1 MQPHPLTLPTRL
13 LVGLVAWSCRR
24 PWLVL
29 GLALATAGAG
39 LIWAYARLEYHTQ
52 RGDLHGQDVA
62 CEARWRAFVR
72 EFGDDD
78 DCVVIAEGN
87 DRAAMQAALAE
98 LAQLLDAEPALFDRV
113 FYKLDLAH
121 LHDRALLYLPVAEL
135 ARIRDSLERMRPL
148 LLLGEIGWDRVGVYW
163 MLTHAVTILQRD
175 TLTAADQTELRQV
188 VAVVAALG
196 DMLAGADYADPW
208 LPMVQPPTSTDPLTA
223 RLDLRQPRY
232 FESDDGTLAYLLV
245 RPARQA
251 GSFTPASE
259 AVARLHAILGEV
271 GRAHPAVTLGLTG
284 LPVLETDEMRASQD
298 GSVVASLLAFLGV
311 SLLYLLAYRGIR
323 CPFLTVTTLA
333 LGTAWAM
340 GWLSLTVGH
349 LNILSTT
356 FAVMLIG
363 MGDFGVLW
371 VTRYQQ
377 ERRGKVAV
385 QPALLATAQTAG
397 PSILTA
403 AVSTALAFYATM
415 LAEFKAV
422 AELGWIAGSGVLLC
436 ALACFTFLPAL
447 IVLIDQRLCKRA
459 DADAALARS
468 SATTS
473 QNVNAQL
480 PESSESSL
488 SSELV
493 IVPLPPTERVWLP
506 GVAHHPRLTLA
517 VTLAVCI
524 WAGWS
529 ATRVWY
535 DHNLLRLQSRGL
547 PSVVWQEKLLS
558 RTTGAGWHAVTYTP
572 SAAEALALAERL
584 RVLPEVA
591 QVTEAASL
599 IPTEQAEKLPI
610 VRTISQITACAPDPS
625 RVEPFGSD
633 PARLAKLID
642 KNWQANPT
650 LAARWADY
658 DTTGQLMRL
667 RQALDR
673 ADVVT
678 MLEFDT
684 RLARDLAR
692 NLRQLHA
699 VARAEPITLADLPP
713 ELRQRY
719 VSPSGQWLLRIFAA
733 ESLWEY
739 DALRRFVA
747 AVDAVAPEATG
758 KPHGTLE
765 GLTAMKAGF
774 ERAGVYA
781 LVAILAVLVLDF
793 RRLWHILAALVPL
806 LLAVVVTLGVL
817 GAIGL
822 PLNPANLI
830 AFPLIIGVCVD
841 NGVHVLHDFRRRRA
855 GVPYSLGHSTGRAIL
870 IAGLTTVLGFGALM
884 VSPHQGMHSLGLVLS
899 LGVGV
904 SLLAGL
910 VVLPALLRLT
920 VTPCLTIHRHP
931 ALSCPVR
938 RRSA

>member
-1 MQPHPLTLPTRL
+1 MQPQPLAMPTR
-13 LVGLVAWSCRR
+13 LVAWSTQR
-24 PWLVL
+24 PWLVI
-29 GLALATAGAG
+29 GLAVMAAVAG
-39 LIWAYARLEYHTQ
+39 LAWAYVRLEYHTQ
-52 RGDLHGQDVA
+52 RGDLHGRDVA
-62 CEARWRAFVR
+62 CEARWRAFVQ

-78 DCVVIAEGN
+78 DCVVIAEGH
-87 DRAAMQAALAE
+87 DRAAMRAALA
-98 LAQLLDAEPALFDRV
+98 AVAERLHREPTRFDRV
-113 FYKLDLAH
+113 FFRVDLSS
-121 LHDRALLYLPVAEL
+121 LHDRSLLFLPTAEL
-135 ARIRDSLERMRPL
+135 VRIRESLERMRPL

-163 MLTHAVTILQRD
+163 MLTHAVTILQRP
-175 TLTAADQTELRQV
+175 TLTAADEAELRQV
-188 VAVVAALG
+188 VAVVTALRQRLDG
-196 DMLAGADYADPW
+196 TDYANPW
-208 LPMVQPPTSTDPLTA
+208 LPIVSRAASGGALGRAADSPA
-223 RLDLRQPRY
+223 DLRQARY

-259 AVARLHAILGEV
+259 AVDRLHAILSEV
-271 GRAHPAVTLGLTG
+271 GGAYPTVTLGLTG
-284 LPVLETDEMRASQD
+284 LPVLENDEMRASQA
-298 GSVVASLLAFLGV
+298 GSVQASLLAFLGV

-323 CPFLTVTTLA
+323 CPCLTVATLA

-340 GWLSLTVGH
+340 GWLTLTVGH
-349 LNILSTT
+349 LNILSST

-377 ERRGKVAV
+377 ERRTGVSV
-385 QPALLATAQTAG
+385 PTALLATAQTAG

-415 LAEFKAV
+415 LADFKAV

-447 IVLIDQRLCKRA
+447 IVLIDCQPRCWQWWWRRQRRRQQRQREGETASA
-459 DADAALARS
+459 DN
-468 SATTS
+468 ATPPGPGP
-473 QNVNAQL
+473 L
-480 PESSESSL
+480 
-488 SSELV
+488 
-493 IVPLPPTERVWLP
+493 IVPLPATERVWLP
-506 GVAHHPRLTLA
+506 GVAHHPR
-517 VTLAVCI
+517 VTLAVAVAVCV

-529 ATRVWY
+529 AWGVWY

-547 PSVVWQEKLLS
+547 PSVVWQEKLLA

-572 SAAEALALAERL
+572 SAEEALQLAQRL
-584 RVLPEVA
+584 RALPEVA
-591 QVTEAASL
+591 QVAEVASL

-610 VRTISQITACAPDPS
+610 IRAIADLARCAPDPATI
-625 RVEPFGSD
+625 EPFGSD
-633 PARLAKLID
+633 PARLARLID
-642 KNWQANPT
+642 RNWRTDTA
-650 LAARWADY
+650 LASRWAEY
-658 DTTGQLMRL
+658 DPTDELGQL
-667 RQALDR
+667 RQALVR
-673 ADVVT
+673 ADPSI
-678 MLEFDT
+678 LREFDT
-684 RLARDLAR
+684 RLARDLAE
-692 NLRQLHA
+692 NLRRLHA
-699 VARAEPITLADLPP
+699 VARAEPITLADLPA

-719 VSPSGQWLLRIFAA
+719 VSPTGQWLVRIFAV

-747 AVDAVAPEATG
+747 AVDAVAPQATG

-765 GLTAMKAGF
+765 GLTSMKAGF

-781 LVAILAVLVLDF
+781 LIAIVAILVFDF
-793 RRLWHILAALVPL
+793 RRLSYVLAALVPL
-806 LLAVVVTLGVL
+806 AMALVVTLGVL
-817 GAIGL
+817 GATGL

-841 NGVHVLHDFRRRRA
+841 NGVHVLHDFRHRRA

-870 IAGLTTVLGFGALM
+870 IAGLTTILGFGTLM

-899 LGVGV
+899 LGVSV

-920 VTPCLTIHRHP
+920 ARSCLTIHRHP
-931 ALSCPVR
+931 ALTDSAC